1 LPPGLPIDRSIEGK
15 EKGNMAP
22 QAEAPSPDAAERI
35 RQSALHLF
43 AKRGYEATGIR
54 DVARDAGLSLASIYH
69 YIGSKEDLLLD
80 IIKTSM
86 FELRAGAE
94 RAMDEADTP
103 VEQLAGLVRAHVM
116 MHGRMRLEALV
127 SDTELRSLSESERK
141 GAVKLRDRY
150 EERWDEVI
158 EAGVAAGEFE
168 VAEPKLVRLALL
180 QMCTG
185 VAYWYS
191 PAGDAS
197 LPHIADSFAELAL
210 SMVGYEQPAGH
221 GSEVD
226 PR

>member
-1 LPPGLPIDRSIEGK
+1 
-15 EKGNMAP
+15 MAP
-22 QAEAPSPDAAERI
+22 QAESPSPGTAERI
-35 RQSALHLF
+35 RQSALRLF

-103 VEQLAGLVRAHVM
+103 AEQLGGLVRAHVM

-141 GAVKLRDRY
+141 GAVTLRDRY

-158 EAGVAAGEFE
+158 EAGAEAGEFE

-191 PAGDAS
+191 PAGDTS
-197 LPHIADSFAELAL
+197 LPHIADSFADLAL
-210 SMVGYEQPAGH
+210 SMVRYQQPADQD
-221 GSEVD
+221 SEVAG
-226 PR
+226 